1 MPGPHRRWLHQ
12 LHVRLPFKHPIGL
25 RMTGEI
31 ICEARPEDR
40 ALQKM
45 LKTSGWRHCHSLN
58 KPAGSWQ
65 NNMLKDVLS
74 NFARPYL
81 KMLVKLA
88 PWYVAVPT
96 LMPLIITKF
105 LNTT

>member
-1 MPGPHRRWLHQ
+1 
-12 LHVRLPFKHPIGL
+12 
-25 RMTGEI
+25 
-31 ICEARPEDR
+31 
-40 ALQKM
+40 
-45 LKTSGWRHCHSLN
+45 
-58 KPAGSWQ
+58 
-65 NNMLKDVLS
+65 MLKDVLS